1 MTRICFQWMP
11 GLSALALLFLAGC
24 GETAKSPPPLP
35 IDQVPQ
41 VLESAFKNA
50 PAEAGAAASEAISAV
65 REDASGALDEL
76 QELSIRPDLSDEQRM
91 AASRAMAAYLQK
103 LRETAEKGDKKAE
116 DALQQYRATK

>member
-1 MTRICFQWMP
+1 MP

-24 GETAKSPPPLP
+24 EETAKSPPPLP
-35 IDQVPQ
+35 IEQVPQ